1 MKNIVLIGFMGTG
14 KTVVGRIL
22 ACQLGLDFVDTDEEI
37 EKVTGKTVS
46 EIFNRYGATR
56 FRSEEALV
64 IKKLSSGK
72 GLVIAT
78 GGGAV
83 LNPESVQALKENGVL
98 VLLRSTPEMIYSRVK
113 SGRNRPL
120 LAKGENMLQLIKDLM
135 AEREEAYAGAADLE
149 VPSGDESKE
158 EVASRIINM
167 LRERN
172 YS

>member
-22 ACQLGLDFVDTDEEI
+22 ARQLGLGFVDTDEEI
-37 EKVTGKTVS
+37 ERVAGKTIT
-46 EIFNRYGATR
+46 EIFNRHGATR

-64 IKKLSSGK
+64 IKKLSSLK

-83 LNPESVQALKENGVL
+83 INPENVRALKENGVL
-98 VLLRSTPEMIYSRVK
+98 ILLRSTPEMVHSRVK
-113 SGRNRPL
+113 SGRSRPL
-120 LAKGENMLQLIKDLM
+120 LAKGGDMLQLIKDLM

-149 VPSGDESKE
+149 VLSGEESKE
-158 EVASRIINM
+158 EMASVIINK

-172 YS
+172 YI